1 MKDLTTEQLKEELTR
16 RGYYTGNLWHI
27 DDVKGRFEATNDQAQ
42 DVLNEVLQGS
52 WIIEQIF
59 EYVARTA
66 FSVMG
71 LIFFLV
77 ITPLLII
84 VLFKI
89 VKRLNK

>member
-1 MKDLTTEQLKEELTR
+1 MKDLTTQELKDELTR

-59 EYVARTA
+59 ESIDDCADEYKLKEINEAD
-66 FSVMG
+66 
-71 LIFFLV
+71 
-77 ITPLLII
+77 
-84 VLFKI
+84 
-89 VKRLNK
+89 